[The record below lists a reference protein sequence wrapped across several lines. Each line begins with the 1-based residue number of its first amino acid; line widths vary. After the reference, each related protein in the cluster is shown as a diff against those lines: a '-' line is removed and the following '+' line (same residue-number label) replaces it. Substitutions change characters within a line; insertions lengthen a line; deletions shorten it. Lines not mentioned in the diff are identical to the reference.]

1 MKYTLLILLA
11 ASLFSCS
18 KSGKT
23 DNSTNTETDSLVNE
37 LTQLGKDSA
46 TTDSPS
52 EILTIGN
59 IRFQIFPSTKAEFD
73 RIPSY
78 KPDSNEVNCLK
89 RTVGQVYRSN
99 DSLIF
104 KTLSKGNI
112 VLKSDTV
119 SESDA
124 YARYTFIDDRK
135 SINQWLV
142 FGVYYESYD
151 YILVDKNNGK
161 QTHVI
166 GLPVISPNKKYI
178 VAVNEDLEAQFTF
191 NGIELSESN
200 GKTLKLIGQ
209 KEIADWAI
217 REIKWLDD
225 NTLLAHKI
233 VFDKNHDIQESYIKL
248 VISK

>member
-1 MKYTLLILLA
+1 MKRADGY
-11 ASLFSCS
+11 
-18 KSGKT
+18 
-23 DNSTNTETDSLVNE
+23 
-37 LTQLGKDSA
+37 
-46 TTDSPS
+46 
-52 EILTIGN
+52 
-59 IRFQIFPSTKAEFD
+59 
-73 RIPSY
+73 
-78 KPDSNEVNCLK
+78 
-89 RTVGQVYRSN
+89 VYRSN

-119 SESDA
+119 TDGDD
-124 YARYTFIDDRK
+124 YARYTFTDDLK
-135 SINQWLV
+135 PINQWLV
-142 FGVYYESYD
+142 FGIYYESYD

-161 QTHVI
+161 QTHLI
-166 GLPVISPNKKYI
+166 GLPVISPDKKYI

-200 GKTLKLIGQ
+200 GKTLKLIEK

-233 VFDKNHDIQESYIKL
+233 VIDKNHDTQESYIKL
-248 VISK
+248 VIVK